1 MDMVHMPS
9 IWVTITV
16 LLSDITRTV
25 LELSAAVLTVLLS
38 DILGTILVFT
48 APFITMFV

>member
-9 IWVTITV
+9 IWVTLTV
-16 LLSDITRTV
+16 LLSDITGTV

-38 DILGTILVFT
+38 DILGPILVFS
-48 APFITMFV
+48 APFLKVFV